1 MFASSSSLFSST
13 DFHSSN
19 MLSLCSR
26 LAPGVGNGCM
36 VASPLLVLL
45 MLAVRALFPN
55 DLPLAVLVCE

>member
-1 MFASSSSLFSST
+1 
-13 DFHSSN
+13 
-19 MLSLCSR
+19 
-26 LAPGVGNGCM
+26 M